1 VYEHTVIGVTPASP
15 ENDLPPHLPTIR
27 ATAEHVLAPAP
38 LARYADLMALIE
50 ELEGILRVL
59 LDATEKRFPI
69 NPQIQVKTDVLG
81 VMAEANYRLSLSPG
95 NGLKSAHDHA
105 KALAQIILAL
115 ATIFESFREP
125 EPCRAM
131 PSK

>member
-1 VYEHTVIGVTPASP
+1 M
-15 ENDLPPHLPTIR
+15 R

-38 LARYADLMALIE
+38 LPRYADLLALIG

-59 LDATEKRFPI
+59 LDAAEKRIP
-69 NPQIQVKTDVLG
+69 NAPEIQRKTDVIG

-95 NGLKSAHDHA
+95 DGLKSANDHA

-115 ATIFESFREP
+115 ATIFEYFRDP
-125 EPCRAM
+125 EPCHAVPDSR
-131 PSK
+131 